1 MFVYLISFL
10 WRARLLVRGADEI
23 ALEKKT
29 TTCVISQDLILN
41 IVSFFMGRTLL
52 NSICYNLLL
61 SEKSGWISVQ
71 TYDEI
76 WTSNEVEIH

>member
-41 IVSFFMGRTLL
+41 IVSFFMDYSPQLHLL
-52 NSICYNLLL
+52 QPAF
-61 SEKSGWISVQ
+61 K
-71 TYDEI
+71 
-76 WTSNEVEIH
+76 